1 MVLLPVLPFSQMAA
15 IVVGQ
20 SKMPEDA
27 GKGTLVFL
35 LVTSPVAI
43 LGVYKT

>member
-15 IVVGQ
+15 STVGW
-20 SKMPEDA
+20 SKMPEDV

-43 LGVYKT
+43 LGVYRT